1 MKLKSSVLQFQFYPC
16 ICPLCQKQNHTFF
29 CFVFYIVCSS
39 SFICAWSTY
48 SNMQPTYLIILI
60 HATDSYSNIQP
71 TYLIILIDLAVSHA
85 LCELDG
91 GQFWESKKGP
101 NFTFFFHPFDFN
113 FEVKNPWI
121 PLIFISFMW
130 SFDSHKTREI
140 STFHSFYSYPH
151 FHRLSFTQNEQ
162 ILRMCLFAGK
172 ESVKWEKLKVKW
184 CGINTLTIYFNSKFF
199 ISVDFVSNSFH
210 PIEGI
215 LR

>member
-1 MKLKSSVLQFQFYPC
+1 MCIINIFEYATNIFDYPNTCRSIFWISTNIFDYPNRSRSLPC
-16 ICPLCQKQNHTFF
+16 IMRVGWRTVLGKQKGTKFH
-29 CFVFYIVCSS
+29 I
-39 SFICAWSTY
+39 
-48 SNMQPTYLIILI
+48 
-60 HATDSYSNIQP
+60 
-71 TYLIILIDLAVSHA
+71 
-85 LCELDG
+85 
-91 GQFWESKKGP
+91 
-101 NFTFFFHPFDFN
+101 FFHPFDFN

-130 SFDSHKTREI
+130 SFDFHKTREI